1 MSAVPKAAHAAL
13 TKLLIKLDLI
23 PKDSSADFRDYSPIT
38 HFAQAGL
45 FDEQTAISKIAQH
58 LEIAEIKPDKQAV
71 TKALL
76 LLENEPLSR
85 ISLDRWRDARALPI
99 AVVKDRV
106 MVAFAN
112 PLDHESKAAF
122 EFDLGLSLDIVIC
135 SERQIL
141 SALNSKFNSSTG
153 LELSDSNNAEDHPS
167 SESLAPSQ
175 SFESNVFSGDLSAAP
190 VVKLCNQI
198 LSDSV
203 EAGASDIHVEPERD
217 RAIVRIR
224 VDGMMRNLMAVPGP
238 MQSATISRMKL
249 LAGMDISEKRRPQDG
264 RLRINTACGT
274 KDLRLSTVPTV
285 FGENLVVRILSTDIA
300 RISFK
305 SSGMP
310 AQIEE
315 RFTRSLHGSSR
326 VVLVTG
332 PTGSGKTSTLYAG
345 LTSLHDGSSTIITI
359 EDPIEY
365 RIAGISQIQVN
376 NKIGMGFAEGLRSI
390 LRQDPDIIMVG
401 EIRDFETA
409 EIAMKAAQTGHL
421 VLSTLHANTA
431 PASITRLKD
440 IGVAP
445 YLIASSVSTI
455 LAQRLI
461 RTACK
466 NCMEAVSGDLK
477 TRFDALG
484 FDSSNAV
491 QNRGCDDCG
500 SSGYRGRTGIFSL
513 LELNSTLRGLIRD
526 EAGEDD
532 LEQMA
537 RSNGYRSLF
546 EAGLELVISGKTTLL
561 ELERVVGPAEEFGL
575 EVAPKEKPKTAMQK
589 PRLLLVE
596 DDTDV
601 RWTLATLLRSNFYE
615 VEEAENGRA
624 ALERVFENPPQLV
637 VCDLMMPV
645 MNGLDFVRR
654 MKHDARTK
662 NIPVLMLTAATSEEN
677 EVELLSSGADD
688 FLGKVSSPKV
698 MLTRIER
705 LLAKAA
711 Q

>member
-13 TKLLIKLDLI
+13 TKLLIKLDLV
-23 PKDSSADFRDYSPIT
+23 PKDVAADFRDYSPIA

-45 FDEQTAISKIAQH
+45 FEEQTAIKQVARHLDIA
-58 LEIAEIKPDKQAV
+58 AIKPDKQAV

-99 AVVKDRV
+99 AIVNDRV
-106 MVAFAN
+106 TVAFAN
-112 PLDHESKAAF
+112 PLDHEAKAAF

-135 SERQIL
+135 SERHII
-141 SALNSKFNSSTG
+141 SALNSKINSSS
-153 LELSDSNNAEDHPS
+153 LELDDSSGKDDQLK
-167 SESLAPSQ
+167 SETLSPVQ

-190 VVKLCNQI
+190 VVRLCNQI

-224 VDGMMRNLMAVPGP
+224 VDGMMRNLMSVPGT

-264 RLRINTACGT
+264 RLRINTACGA

-285 FGENLVVRILSTDIA
+285 FGENLVIRILSTDIA

-310 AQIEE
+310 EQLEE

-376 NKIGMGFAEGLRSI
+376 SRIGMGFAEGLRSI

-461 RTACK
+461 RMSCQGCK
-466 NCMEAVSGDLK
+466 EALSDEIK
-477 TRFDALG
+477 ARFDSLG
-484 FDSSNAV
+484 LDSTMAV
-491 QNRGCDDCG
+491 QNRGCDDCSG
-500 SSGYRGRTGIFSL
+500 SGYRGRTGIFSL
-513 LELNSTLRGLIRD
+513 LELNSVLRGLIRD

-532 LEQMA
+532 LAQAA
-537 RSNGYRSLF
+537 RVNGFRSLF
-546 EAGLELVISGKTTLL
+546 EAGLELVTSGKTTLL
-561 ELERVVGPAEEFGL
+561 ELERVVGSAEEHGL
-575 EVAPKEKPKTAMQK
+575 ETPRKEKPKSAMQK

-596 DDTDV
+596 DDSDV

-624 ALERVFENPPQLV
+624 ALERVFENPPELV

-705 LLAKAA
+705 LLAKAG
-711 Q
+711 QQ

>member
-1 MSAVPKAAHAAL
+1 MSAVPKAAHVAL
-13 TKLLIKLDLI
+13 TKLLIKLNLI
-23 PKDSSADFRDYSPIT
+23 PKDAAAEFRDYSPIA
-38 HFAQAGL
+38 HFAHAGL
-45 FDEQTAISKIAQH
+45 LNENEAIKQ
-58 LEIAEIKPDKQAV
+58 IAENLDILEVNLDKLHSE
-71 TKALL
+71 KAIDLL
-76 LLENEPLSR
+76 STEPLSR
-85 ISLDRWRDARALPI
+85 IALDRWRNARALPI
-99 AVVKDRV
+99 ALNQNRV
-106 MVAFAN
+106 TVAFAN
-112 PLDHESKAAF
+112 PLDHESKIAF
-122 EFDLGLSLDIVIC
+122 EFDLGIGVEIAIC
-135 SERQIL
+135 PERQIL
-141 SALNSKFNSSTG
+141 SALNAKLNSSSS
-153 LELSDSNNAEDHPS
+153 LELSDATENYDPSN

-175 SFESNVFSGDLSAAP
+175 SFESNIFSGDLSAPP
-190 VVKLCNQI
+190 VVRLCNQI

-203 EAGASDIHVEPERD
+203 EAAASDIHIEPERE

-224 VDGMMRNLMAVPGP
+224 VDGMMRNLMMVPGAL
-238 MQSATISRMKL
+238 QSATISRLKL

-264 RLRINTACGT
+264 RLRINAASGT

-285 FGENLVVRILSTDIA
+285 FGENLVIRILSTDIA
-300 RISFK
+300 RISFQ

-310 AQIEE
+310 KQVEE

-345 LTSLHDGSSTIITI
+345 LTTLHDGSSTIVTI

-440 IGVAP
+440 IGVAA

-455 LAQRLI
+455 LAQRLV
-461 RTACK
+461 RTLCMSCK
-466 NCMEAVSGDLK
+466 QPLSKEASE
-477 TRFDALG
+477 RFHSLG
-484 FDSSNAV
+484 LEISSAA
-491 QNRGCDDCG
+491 QAGKCQDCG
-500 SSGYRGRTGIFSL
+500 GTGYRGRTGIFSL
-513 LELNSTLRGLIRD
+513 LELNPELRGLIRD
-526 EAGEDD
+526 DAGEDAIA
-532 LEQMA
+532 QSA
-537 RSNGYRSLF
+537 RSHGFRSLF
-546 EAGLELVISGKTTLL
+546 EAGLELVSSGQTSLG
-561 ELERVVGPAEEFGL
+561 ELERVVGSAEEHGF
-575 EVAPKEKPKTAMQK
+575 EIVVKAKPKSGMQK
-589 PRLLLVE
+589 PRVLLVE

-601 RWTLATLLRSNFYE
+601 RWTLATLLRTNLYE

-624 ALERVFENPPQLV
+624 ALERVFENPPQIV

-662 NIPVLMLTAATSEEN
+662 DIPVLMLTAASSEEN

-688 FLGKVSSPKV
+688 FLGKATSPKV

-705 LLAKAA
+705 LLAKA
-711 Q
+711 